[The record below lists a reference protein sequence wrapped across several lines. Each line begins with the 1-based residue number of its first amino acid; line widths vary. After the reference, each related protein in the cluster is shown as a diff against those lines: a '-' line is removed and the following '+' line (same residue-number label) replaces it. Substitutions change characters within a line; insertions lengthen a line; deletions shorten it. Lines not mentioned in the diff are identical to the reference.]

1 MDKKK
6 QIKFNMNNFLLST
19 NMALDFM
26 QNHRIGT
33 SMGHGKRVAYIA
45 LNLGLKYKLEP
56 KELSDLCSY
65 ALSSNLGLSGCFNEK
80 SFCEIANESVKD
92 FVFQTEKED
101 ILLYQKENFDG
112 SGPFELK
119 GEDIPLFSQII
130 YLAKSLD
137 DKFDLGSK
145 NIKKRFETVEFVK
158 AGIGNMFSEDLV
170 DKFFECVNDISFWEN
185 MLNESDTLIF
195 IYSSFEDYTAP
206 LDFEQLIKITR
217 VFHLLENFSSRF
229 LDVCSVVSDFYEF
242 DHKDKMTFLIAASL
256 ANIGKLSIGRAILDK
271 KEPLDLFEVEVIKAY
286 PYYTQKML
294 SNIIGF
300 SDIASWATK
309 VQERLDGS
317 GYSSA
322 LEGKDL
328 AFKDRLLATL
338 YTYNS
343 LRESREYRQSYTHR
357 DAIELLKFEAS
368 ENKFDE
374 AIIKDL
380 EEIFK
385 ES

>member
-26 QNHRIGT
+26 QYHRVGT

-45 LNLGLKYKLEP
+45 LRIGIKYELDA

-65 ALSSNLGLSGCFNEK
+65 SLASNLGLSGCFNEK

-92 FVFQTEKED
+92 FVFQTEKEN
-101 ILLYQKENFDG
+101 ILLYQKENYDG

-119 GEDIPLFSQII
+119 GDEIPLFSQII

-137 DKFDLGSK
+137 DKFDLGTK
-145 NIKKRFETVEFVK
+145 NIKKRFEAVEFVK
-158 AGIGNMFSEDLV
+158 AGIGNIFSEDLV
-170 DKFFECVNDISFWEN
+170 DKFFECVNDISFWED
-185 MLNESDTLIF
+185 MFNESDTLAL

-206 LDFEQLIKITR
+206 LDFEQLVKITR

-229 LDVCSVVSDFYEF
+229 LDVCSLVSDFYEF
-242 DHKDKMTFLIAASL
+242 DHKDKMTFLTAAGLS
-256 ANIGKLSIGRAILDK
+256 NIGKLSIGRNILDK
-271 KEPLDLFEVEVIKAY
+271 KEPLDLFEIETIKAY
-286 PYYTQKML
+286 PYYTKKML

-300 SDIASWATK
+300 ADITSWAVK

-317 GYSSA
+317 GYVNS

-338 YTYNS
+338 YAYNS
-343 LRESREYRQSYTHR
+343 LRENREYRQAYTHN
-357 DAIELLKFEAS
+357 DAIDLLKFESS